1 MAREEQCR
9 EGLAYD
15 RMPPLERGRPDA
27 VGYAPDT
34 KPGDLQLS
42 SRLPPCFSRKTW
54 VFSVLMGSCLLVTSG
69 FSLYL
74 GNVFPLEMDYLRCA
88 AGSCIP
94 SAIVSFAVSR
104 RNVSAIPNFQILFVS
119 TFAVTTTC
127 LIWFGCKLVLNP
139 SAVDIN
145 FNLILLLLLELFMA
159 ATVII
164 SARSSEA
171 HCKQKGSIS
180 ESSSVLYEVTFPA
193 RVLKSYSV
201 IEVVAGVSAILGG
214 VIALN
219 VDNAVSGPHF
229 SATFSWILVA
239 CFPSAI
245 ASHVTAECP
254 SRALVEVLIAVC
266 SLAAP
271 LLFTASGYLS
281 FSIMRIMDVFK
292 DYPPAFKQSYDAL
305 LLLLMLELLLQA
317 GLNTATVVQCV
328 RFKEKKIF
336 SICGHYP
343 VIRTALRRKGWVEK
357 KFHFLTNLVPSVDS
371 DGETVP
377 ENKRAEGKENQD
389 VALEKAD
396 DVHDVMSRLVKN
408 ETPYFLW
415 TIKRDVIDYHS
426 LSCDQML
433 NHYGKTASFTTK
445 AHGLSDWPSG
455 PGAACGPDVP
465 LSPEIGLCVSMRSLP
480 WYVQANPDTFFPR
493 CYSLCIESEKQE
505 FLVPEGAGPRLM
517 GLSGQFVDVA
527 CKVCKAYLGR
537 LEHEDIDLTED
548 RTRDLTEDE
557 WDDLIQ
563 QYYSLIHGEAFIP
576 SSRNHFSQCQALLN
590 KITSVNPQT
599 EIDGLRNIW
608 IIKPA
613 AKSRGRG
620 LRQLPPPHRASVCN
634 SALPDLTSSL
644 KPRAGLAARE
654 QGGCPGCGL
663 DREGRAPAPCPWG
676 STGSTLGLGAERR
689 PLADIVCMNHV
700 EEILEL
706 VAADQP
712 PAKDNKWVV
721 QKYIETPLLIYDT
734 KFDIRQWF
742 LVTDWNPLTIWF
754 YKESY
759 LRFSTQRFSLDK
771 LDSAIHL
778 CNNSIQKHLKNDKDR
793 SPLLP
798 CHNMWTSTR
807 FQEYLQKRGRGAVWS
822 SVIYPSMKRAITNTM
837 KVAQGHVEPRKNSFE
852 LYGAD
857 FILGRDFRPWLIEI
871 NSSPTMHAS
880 TPVTAQLCAQV
891 QEDTI
896 KVVVDRKADRN
907 CDIGNFE
914 LLWKQPAVE
923 LPTFQGSDLL
933 VEGVGLRKA
942 RKQMPVIPSFD
953 FVPPLSDIHL
963 LKQRCPSAMLDL
975 ARGHPPMALHQELNL
990 KDGKVPPCTL
1000 PVHLHRLV
1008 ERSAK
1013 AKSGHRASGG
1023 KVELPSCTSQHSD
1036 SKAPRPALA
1045 KAESDRR
1052 SDPDSLHAHP
1062 LPSVLPSVKT
1072 AEGAPFQP
1080 PRPPGLPRALPAPCL
1095 VCRGSLPPAGPC
1107 KRCRSFCAAILQG
1120 ASFVPLGDEPGS
1132 GLWTP

>member
-1 MAREEQCR
+1 MLRAPRP
-9 EGLAYD
+9 GPHAG
-15 RMPPLERGRPDA
+15 RGRVSDCSPRPERRLGALNRGLRDPTPPTPTA
-27 VGYAPDT
+27 RRRARGRAR
-34 KPGDLQLS
+34 GRAR
-42 SRLPPCFSRKTW
+42 SRPRRRPRRTPPPRRPRSPTPR
-54 VFSVLMGSCLLVTSG
+54 
-69 FSLYL
+69 
-74 GNVFPLEMDYLRCA
+74 
-88 AGSCIP
+88 AGSGAP
-94 SAIVSFAVSR
+94 
-104 RNVSAIPNFQILFVS
+104 
-119 TFAVTTTC
+119 
-127 LIWFGCKLVLNP
+127 
-139 SAVDIN
+139 
-145 FNLILLLLLELFMA
+145 
-159 ATVII
+159 
-164 SARSSEA
+164 
-171 HCKQKGSIS
+171 
-180 ESSSVLYEVTFPA
+180 PA
-193 RVLKSYSV
+193 RLRRWR
-201 IEVVAGVSAILGG
+201 
-214 VIALN
+214 
-219 VDNAVSGPHF
+219 P
-229 SATFSWILVA
+229 
-239 CFPSAI
+239 
-245 ASHVTAECP
+245 
-254 SRALVEVLIAVC
+254 RAAQC
-266 SLAAP
+266 AAP
-271 LLFTASGYLS
+271 LGSVARGNRRTRDSATGAGGTQTGPGAQVGEGSKDEVPEAKVEAGMEPGEPNRLPSEPTSLEGERRAESKLKQGVSQDLVS
-281 FSIMRIMDVFK
+281 SPRLDRFK
-292 DYPPAFKQSYDAL
+292 IAKQLTDKAI
-305 LLLLMLELLLQA
+305 
-317 GLNTATVVQCV
+317 
-328 RFKEKKIF
+328 KEKKIF

-445 AHGLSDWPSG
+445 
-455 PGAACGPDVP
+455 
-465 LSPEIGLCVSMRSLP
+465 IGLCVSMRSLP

-505 FLVPEGAGPRLM
+505 FLDDFRRTVASSILKWVVSQQSSRSKPRSRREEARHCGASGKVPEGAGPRLM

-613 AKSRGRG
+613 AKSRGR
-620 LRQLPPPHRASVCN
+620 
-634 SALPDLTSSL
+634 
-644 KPRAGLAARE
+644 
-654 QGGCPGCGL
+654 
-663 DREGRAPAPCPWG
+663 
-676 STGSTLGLGAERR
+676 
-689 PLADIVCMNHV
+689 DIVCMNHV

-1052 SDPDSLHAHP
+1052 SDPDSLHTHP

>member
-1 MAREEQCR
+1 
-9 EGLAYD
+9 
-15 RMPPLERGRPDA
+15 
-27 VGYAPDT
+27 
-34 KPGDLQLS
+34 
-42 SRLPPCFSRKTW
+42 
-54 VFSVLMGSCLLVTSG
+54 
-69 FSLYL
+69 
-74 GNVFPLEMDYLRCA
+74 
-88 AGSCIP
+88 
-94 SAIVSFAVSR
+94 
-104 RNVSAIPNFQILFVS
+104 
-119 TFAVTTTC
+119 
-127 LIWFGCKLVLNP
+127 
-139 SAVDIN
+139 
-145 FNLILLLLLELFMA
+145 
-159 ATVII
+159 
-164 SARSSEA
+164 
-171 HCKQKGSIS
+171 
-180 ESSSVLYEVTFPA
+180 
-193 RVLKSYSV
+193 LKR
-201 IEVVAGVSAILGG
+201 GVSQDLVSSPKLDRFKIAKQLTDKAI
-214 VIALN
+214 
-219 VDNAVSGPHF
+219 
-229 SATFSWILVA
+229 
-239 CFPSAI
+239 
-245 ASHVTAECP
+245 
-254 SRALVEVLIAVC
+254 
-266 SLAAP
+266 
-271 LLFTASGYLS
+271 
-281 FSIMRIMDVFK
+281 
-292 DYPPAFKQSYDAL
+292 
-305 LLLLMLELLLQA
+305 
-317 GLNTATVVQCV
+317 
-328 RFKEKKIF
+328 KEKKIF

-343 VIRTALRRKGWVEK
+343 VIRSTLRRKGWVEK
-357 KFHFLTNLVPSVDS
+357 KFHFLTSLVPSVDG
-371 DGETVP
+371 DGEGVL
-377 ENKRAEGKENQD
+377 ENKHAEGKENQD

-396 DVHDVMSRLVKN
+396 DIHDVMSRLVKN

-445 AHGLSDWPSG
+445 
-455 PGAACGPDVP
+455 
-465 LSPEIGLCVSMRSLP
+465 IGLCVSMRSLP

-493 CYSLCIESEKQE
+493 CYSLCTESEKQE
-505 FLVPEGAGPRLM
+505 FLGEWGRETWGLSVAWPPAHRTGLRAGGMGSSPGSTGAGGGRGSLCLAWVSVPEGAGPRLM

-548 RTRDLTEDE
+548 SATDLTEDE
-557 WDDLIQ
+557 WNDLTQ
-563 QYYSLIHGEAFIP
+563 QYYSLVHGEAFIP

-613 AKSRGRG
+613 AKSRGR
-620 LRQLPPPHRASVCN
+620 
-634 SALPDLTSSL
+634 
-644 KPRAGLAARE
+644 
-654 QGGCPGCGL
+654 
-663 DREGRAPAPCPWG
+663 
-676 STGSTLGLGAERR
+676 
-689 PLADIVCMNHV
+689 DIVCMNHV

-712 PAKDNKWVV
+712 PAKDKWVV

-837 KVAQGHVEPRKNSFE
+837 KVAQDHVEPRKNSFE

-923 LPTFQGSDLL
+923 LPTSQGSDLL
-933 VEGVGLRKA
+933 VEGVGMRKA
-942 RKQMPVIPSFD
+942 RKQMPAIPSVD
-953 FVPPLSDIHL
+953 VVPPLSDIHP

-975 ARGHPPMALHQELNL
+975 GGGPPLMALHQDLTL
-990 KDGKVPPCTL
+990 KDGQVLPCSL

-1013 AKSGHRASGG
+1013 AKSGHRESGG
-1023 KVELPSCTSQHSD
+1023 KIELPSCTSQHPD
-1036 SKAPRPALA
+1036 YKAPRPTLA

-1052 SDPDSLHAHP
+1052 SDPNSLHVRP

-1072 AEGAPFQP
+1072 VEGAPFQP
-1080 PRPPGLPRALPAPCL
+1080 PRPPGNGVELAPVRAWERHLAVSVGHTWPSGPGATRSSVTVAEVCLGLRLPRALPAPCL

-1107 KRCRSFCAAILQG
+1107 KRCRSFCAAVLQG
-1120 ASFVPLGDEPGS
+1120 ASFVPLG
-1132 GLWTP
+1132 

>member
-1 MAREEQCR
+1 MLRAPSP
-9 EGLAYD
+9 GPHAG
-15 RMPPLERGRPDA
+15 RGRVSDCSPRPERRLGALNRGPWDPTPPTPTA
-27 VGYAPDT
+27 RRRARGRAR
-34 KPGDLQLS
+34 GRAR
-42 SRLPPCFSRKTW
+42 SRPRRRPRRTPPPRRPRSPTPR
-54 VFSVLMGSCLLVTSG
+54 
-69 FSLYL
+69 
-74 GNVFPLEMDYLRCA
+74 
-88 AGSCIP
+88 AGSGAP
-94 SAIVSFAVSR
+94 
-104 RNVSAIPNFQILFVS
+104 
-119 TFAVTTTC
+119 
-127 LIWFGCKLVLNP
+127 
-139 SAVDIN
+139 
-145 FNLILLLLLELFMA
+145 
-159 ATVII
+159 
-164 SARSSEA
+164 
-171 HCKQKGSIS
+171 
-180 ESSSVLYEVTFPA
+180 PA
-193 RVLKSYSV
+193 RLRRWRPRG
-201 IEVVAGVSAILGG
+201 AQ
-214 VIALN
+214 
-219 VDNAVSGPHF
+219 
-229 SATFSWILVA
+229 
-239 CFPSAI
+239 C
-245 ASHVTAECP
+245 
-254 SRALVEVLIAVC
+254 
-266 SLAAP
+266 AAP
-271 LLFTASGYLS
+271 LGSVARGNRRTRDSATGAGGTQTGPGAQVVEGSKDEVPEAKVEAGMEPGEPNRLPSEPTSLEGERRAESSQYCPGPLALGFLKLVWSCLCLHVWFSFTELKQGVSQDLVS
-281 FSIMRIMDVFK
+281 SPRLDRFK
-292 DYPPAFKQSYDAL
+292 IAKQLTDKAI
-305 LLLLMLELLLQA
+305 
-317 GLNTATVVQCV
+317 
-328 RFKEKKIF
+328 KEKKIF

-343 VIRTALRRKGWVEK
+343 VIRTTLRRKGWVEK

-445 AHGLSDWPSG
+445 
-455 PGAACGPDVP
+455 
-465 LSPEIGLCVSMRSLP
+465 IGLCVSMRSLP

-493 CYSLCIESEKQE
+493 CYSLCTESEKQE
-505 FLVPEGAGPRLM
+505 FLDDFRRTVASSILKWVVSQQSSRSKPRSRREEARHCGASGKVPEGAGPRLM

-548 RTRDLTEDE
+548 STRDLTEDE

-613 AKSRGRG
+613 AKSRGR
-620 LRQLPPPHRASVCN
+620 
-634 SALPDLTSSL
+634 
-644 KPRAGLAARE
+644 
-654 QGGCPGCGL
+654 
-663 DREGRAPAPCPWG
+663 
-676 STGSTLGLGAERR
+676 
-689 PLADIVCMNHV
+689 DIVCMNHV

-933 VEGVGLRKA
+933 VEGVGMRKA
-942 RKQMPVIPSFD
+942 RKQMPVIPGFD
-953 FVPPLSDIHL
+953 FVPPLSDIHP

-975 ARGHPPMALHQELNL
+975 ARGPPPMALHQELNL
-990 KDGKVPPCTL
+990 KDGRAPPCTL

-1013 AKSGHRASGG
+1013 AKSGHRASGA
-1023 KVELPSCTSQHSD
+1023 KVELPSCPFQHSD

-1052 SDPDSLHAHP
+1052 SDPDSLHVHP

>member
-1 MAREEQCR
+1 MLRAPRP
-9 EGLAYD
+9 G
-15 RMPPLERGRPDA
+15 PHPGRGRVSDCSPRPERRLGALNRGLRDPTPPTPTA
-27 VGYAPDT
+27 RRRAR
-34 KPGDLQLS
+34 
-42 SRLPPCFSRKTW
+42 SRPRRRPRRTPPPRRPRSPTPR
-54 VFSVLMGSCLLVTSG
+54 
-69 FSLYL
+69 
-74 GNVFPLEMDYLRCA
+74 
-88 AGSCIP
+88 AGSGAP
-94 SAIVSFAVSR
+94 PVRLR
-104 RNVSAIPNFQILFVS
+104 RWRPR
-119 TFAVTTTC
+119 
-127 LIWFGCKLVLNP
+127 
-139 SAVDIN
+139 
-145 FNLILLLLLELFMA
+145 A
-159 ATVII
+159 AQ
-164 SARSSEA
+164 
-171 HCKQKGSIS
+171 C
-180 ESSSVLYEVTFPA
+180 
-193 RVLKSYSV
+193 
-201 IEVVAGVSAILGG
+201 
-214 VIALN
+214 
-219 VDNAVSGPHF
+219 
-229 SATFSWILVA
+229 
-239 CFPSAI
+239 
-245 ASHVTAECP
+245 
-254 SRALVEVLIAVC
+254 
-266 SLAAP
+266 AAP
-271 LLFTASGYLS
+271 LGSVARGNRRTRDSATGAGGTQTAPGAQVVEGS
-281 FSIMRIMDVFK
+281 K
-292 DYPPAFKQSYDAL
+292 DEVVEGSKDEVPEAKVEAGMEPELKQGVCQDLVSSPRLDRLKIAKQL
-305 LLLLMLELLLQA
+305 TDKA
-317 GLNTATVVQCV
+317 I
-328 RFKEKKIF
+328 KEKKIF

-343 VIRTALRRKGWVEK
+343 VIRTTLRRKGWVEK
-357 KFHFLTNLVPSVDS
+357 KFHFLTNLVPSVDG
-371 DGETVP
+371 DGEAVP

-445 AHGLSDWPSG
+445 
-455 PGAACGPDVP
+455 
-465 LSPEIGLCVSMRSLP
+465 IGLCVSMRSLP

-493 CYSLCIESEKQE
+493 CYSLCTESEKQE
-505 FLVPEGAGPRLM
+505 FLDDFRRTVASSILKWVVSQQSSRSKPRSRREEARHCGASRKVPEGAGPRLM

-537 LEHEDIDLTED
+537 LEHEDIDLAED
-548 RTRDLTEDE
+548 STRDLTEDE
-557 WDDLIQ
+557 WNDLIQ
-563 QYYSLIHGEAFIP
+563 QYYSLTHGEAFIP

-613 AKSRGRG
+613 AKSRGR
-620 LRQLPPPHRASVCN
+620 
-634 SALPDLTSSL
+634 
-644 KPRAGLAARE
+644 
-654 QGGCPGCGL
+654 
-663 DREGRAPAPCPWG
+663 
-676 STGSTLGLGAERR
+676 
-689 PLADIVCMNHV
+689 DIVCMNHV

-933 VEGVGLRKA
+933 VEGVGIRKA
-942 RKQMPVIPSFD
+942 RKQMPVTPSFD
-953 FVPPLSDIHL
+953 FVPPLSDIHP

-975 ARGHPPMALHQELNL
+975 ARGPPPMALHQELNL

-1013 AKSGHRASGG
+1013 AKSGHRASGR

-1052 SDPDSLHAHP
+1052 SDPDSLHVHP

-1080 PRPPGLPRALPAPCL
+1080 PRPPGCQDNGGLLQQFRGPLNTKCPAQDQLDRKLSGAAFLLLPHPPSCAGQLAHAQYTRESPPRITSSRHEEPVLSELAGPSEATSSLTRFPHSVSSLAPRPVSPAPWQL
-1095 VCRGSLPPAGPC
+1095 TSP
-1107 KRCRSFCAAILQG
+1107 
-1120 ASFVPLGDEPGS
+1120 
-1132 GLWTP
+1132 

>member
-1 MAREEQCR
+1 
-9 EGLAYD
+9 
-15 RMPPLERGRPDA
+15 
-27 VGYAPDT
+27 
-34 KPGDLQLS
+34 
-42 SRLPPCFSRKTW
+42 
-54 VFSVLMGSCLLVTSG
+54 
-69 FSLYL
+69 
-74 GNVFPLEMDYLRCA
+74 
-88 AGSCIP
+88 
-94 SAIVSFAVSR
+94 
-104 RNVSAIPNFQILFVS
+104 
-119 TFAVTTTC
+119 
-127 LIWFGCKLVLNP
+127 
-139 SAVDIN
+139 
-145 FNLILLLLLELFMA
+145 
-159 ATVII
+159 
-164 SARSSEA
+164 
-171 HCKQKGSIS
+171 
-180 ESSSVLYEVTFPA
+180 
-193 RVLKSYSV
+193 
-201 IEVVAGVSAILGG
+201 
-214 VIALN
+214 
-219 VDNAVSGPHF
+219 
-229 SATFSWILVA
+229 
-239 CFPSAI
+239 
-245 ASHVTAECP
+245 
-254 SRALVEVLIAVC
+254 
-266 SLAAP
+266 
-271 LLFTASGYLS
+271 
-281 FSIMRIMDVFK
+281 
-292 DYPPAFKQSYDAL
+292 
-305 LLLLMLELLLQA
+305 
-317 GLNTATVVQCV
+317 
-328 RFKEKKIF
+328 
-336 SICGHYP
+336 
-343 VIRTALRRKGWVEK
+343 
-357 KFHFLTNLVPSVDS
+357 
-371 DGETVP
+371 
-377 ENKRAEGKENQD
+377 
-389 VALEKAD
+389 
-396 DVHDVMSRLVKN
+396 MSRLVKN

-445 AHGLSDWPSG
+445 
-455 PGAACGPDVP
+455 
-465 LSPEIGLCVSMRSLP
+465 IGLCVSMRSLP

-493 CYSLCIESEKQE
+493 CYSLCTESEKQE
-505 FLVPEGAGPRLM
+505 FLEGAPGRICLCRVEDAGQAEVVRVPPDHGPGGTGQRQRYRFCLWRLALALLGVVAVPMVPEGAGPRLM

-548 RTRDLTEDE
+548 SATDLTEDE
-557 WDDLIQ
+557 WNDLTQ
-563 QYYSLIHGEAFIP
+563 QYYSLVHGEAFIP

-613 AKSRGRG
+613 AKSRGR
-620 LRQLPPPHRASVCN
+620 
-634 SALPDLTSSL
+634 
-644 KPRAGLAARE
+644 
-654 QGGCPGCGL
+654 
-663 DREGRAPAPCPWG
+663 
-676 STGSTLGLGAERR
+676 
-689 PLADIVCMNHV
+689 DIVCMNHV

-712 PAKDNKWVV
+712 PAKDKWVV

-837 KVAQGHVEPRKNSFE
+837 KVAQDHVEPRKNSFE

-923 LPTFQGSDLL
+923 LPTSQGSDLL
-933 VEGVGLRKA
+933 VEGVGMRKA
-942 RKQMPVIPSFD
+942 RKQMPAIPSVD
-953 FVPPLSDIHL
+953 VVPPLSDIHP

-975 ARGHPPMALHQELNL
+975 GGGPPLMALHQDLTL
-990 KDGKVPPCTL
+990 KDGQVLPCSL

-1013 AKSGHRASGG
+1013 AKSGHRESGG
-1023 KVELPSCTSQHSD
+1023 KIELPSCTSQHPD
-1036 SKAPRPALA
+1036 YKAPRPTLA

-1052 SDPDSLHAHP
+1052 SDPNSLHVRP

-1072 AEGAPFQP
+1072 VEGAPFQP
-1080 PRPPGLPRALPAPCL
+1080 PRPPGNGVELAPVRAWGPAGRQPSPLSLGDVVPLLAATGSPCSLACGRITPPSALLHTVLFLMCSAGLPCVSVTPQPLMDRAAPLCPEGLTLPRALEPAPSWSAGVLGRVSYAGPEGQSRGPAPEAGRQAGFGGRLVGANGLWALAILRLPRALPAPCL

-1107 KRCRSFCAAILQG
+1107 KRCRSFCAAVLQG